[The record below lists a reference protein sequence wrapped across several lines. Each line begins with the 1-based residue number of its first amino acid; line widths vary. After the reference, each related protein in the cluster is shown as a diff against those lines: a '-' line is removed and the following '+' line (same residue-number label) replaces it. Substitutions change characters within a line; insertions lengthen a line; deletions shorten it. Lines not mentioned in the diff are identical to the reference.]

1 MKNMFIVLVSALLL
15 AVSQNA
21 NAQEIKN
28 DKTNENVDFLQF
40 YDNEMFHWNF
50 NTSDG
55 LILNY
60 GNDSWKY
67 STFGV
72 SIKNER
78 IRNALLEY
86 PDSAQAYNYFRKN
99 KINGNIAYWSGL
111 ALILGS
117 IVPVLAV
124 DNEKLSNGLY
134 FGMLGGGLTIS
145 MIGIYQYNSA
155 QSNLFNAVNMFNKN
169 KARELNK

>member
-1 MKNMFIVLVSALLL
+1 MKNMFVVLVLALLL
-15 AVSQNA
+15 LISQNA
-21 NAQEIKN
+21 NAQEVKN
-28 DKTNENVDFLQF
+28 DKTNENVNFLQF

-60 GNDSWKY
+60 GNDNWKY

-86 PDSAQAYNYFRKN
+86 PDSAQAYNSFKKN
-99 KINGNIAYWSGL
+99 KVTGNIVYWSGIV
-111 ALILGS
+111 LILGS
-117 IVPVLAV
+117 IVPVFTV

-134 FGMLGGGLTIS
+134 FGMLAGGLTTS
-145 MIGIYQYNSA
+145 MVGVYQFNSA
-155 QSNLFNAVNMFNKN
+155 QLNLFNAVNMYNRN
-169 KARELNK
+169 KARKLN